1 LLSGNIQV
9 LTFAWYSLQGVI
21 GDTFHWHSDSLTA
34 ATADTPEKPLP
45 LANYSD
51 MVYPVFPDMTYE
63 LPSLFDAPRF
73 NFPSSFI
80 HEVIQQRKAMAA
92 RVTAPAIVQGSLMA

>member
-1 LLSGNIQV
+1 M
-9 LTFAWYSLQGVI
+9 TFTLYFPLQGVI

-45 LANYSD
+45 SANYSD

-80 HEVIQQRKAMAA
+80 HEVIQQRKAVAA
-92 RVTAPAIVQGSLMA
+92 RLAAPAIVQGSLMA